1 MKNDLF
7 EKEVYY
13 NKAGKP
19 IERVK
24 THNVELLEKLL
35 N

>member
-7 EKEVYY
+7 EKEVCY
-13 NKAGKP
+13 NKVGEP

-24 THNVELLEKLL
+24 THDVELL
-35 N
+35 